1 MGIDDY
7 EKWPGLECAVSD
19 ARAVKK
25 ESTEMGFEIIFLTD
39 HQATR
44 ANVVKVLGD
53 DLPRK
58 VKMNDRVNIFF
69 AGHGQKEE
77 LPASRR
83 QEESRGRSGLV

>member
-44 ANVVKVLGD
+44 ANVAKILGD
-53 DLPRK
+53 DLPRN
-58 VKMNDRVNIFF
+58 VKMNDRVIIFF
-69 AGHGQKEE
+69 VGHGQTEE
-77 LPASRR
+77 LPASRG
-83 QEESRGRSGLV
+83 QEEGRGGSGLV